1 MSLVSVIIP
10 TRQERNTIE
19 KCLDSVL
26 ANSYPI
32 DKLEIIV
39 VDGMSSDGT
48 REIVKKYVAQYPI
61 VKLLDNPQVI
71 TPTALNIGI
80 KAAQG
85 DIIVILGAH
94 SYIDKDFLLQSVEAL
109 CEHPEA
115 DCVGGVACTIGTSLI
130 GGAIASALSSPFG
143 VGNARFRTGN
153 YEGFVDTV
161 AYGAYRRE
169 VFKRIGFFDE
179 AFIRGQDAE
188 FNYRLAKSG
197 SKIYL
202 TPRIRYYYYVRPSLR
217 KFWAQY
223 YQYGYWK
230 ARIIQKHRL
239 PSSWRHLVSVVF
251 LLSLVGSGILTI
263 WSPWGLYAL
272 SIIGGSYIAAS
283 LLFSSIISAKKGWG
297 YLPLLP
303 LAFGAIHFGYGLGF
317 LKGIWDFV
325 ILRKHIKH
333 NIEDVKLTR

>member
-1 MSLVSVIIP
+1 MKMSLVSAIIP

-48 REIVKKYVAQYPI
+48 REIVKKYVARYPI
-61 VKLLDNPQVI
+61 VKLLDNPQLV

-94 SYIDKDFLLQSVEAL
+94 SYIDKDFLLQSVKAL
-109 CEHPEA
+109 YEHPKA

-161 AYGAYRRE
+161 AYGAYRRWST
-169 VFKRIGFFDE
+169 K
-179 AFIRGQDAE
+179 
-188 FNYRLAKSG
+188 G
-197 SKIYL
+197 SIFL
-202 TPRIRYYYYVRPSLR
+202 SSALRY
-217 KFWAQY
+217 
-223 YQYGYWK
+223 
-230 ARIIQKHRL
+230 
-239 PSSWRHLVSVVF
+239 
-251 LLSLVGSGILTI
+251 LVGGDGMRGVSK
-263 WSPWGLYAL
+263 SR
-272 SIIGGSYIAAS
+272 
-283 LLFSSIISAKKGWG
+283 
-297 YLPLLP
+297 
-303 LAFGAIHFGYGLGF
+303 
-317 LKGIWDFV
+317 V
-325 ILRKHIKH
+325 
-333 NIEDVKLTR
+333 E